1 MSINTDNNCDKNFN
15 AGCKSRFKDHLIA
28 GAVVIVLII
37 CSALILNALNKPD
50 NSKRWEPIIGDQDPS
65 EAVFCEVVFPPK
77 LCELTSGRTPE
88 ELIALDGDSYLDDD
102 GNAVQVIT
110 YQDVDDGFYTY
121 YLEAVNAPYVSG
133 FDKVIVSDDHKVIS
147 VYTDPMEAG
156 SYDKKQMSDIILA
169 CVYIQLAEKDR
180 AFFYDAEVMLKFY
193 DSETKE
199 MFGEI
204 DMIDSILQRIEEVE

>member
-1 MSINTDNNCDKNFN
+1 MYT
-15 AGCKSRFKDHLIA
+15 GRIA

-121 YLEAVNAPYVSG
+121 YLEAVTTDYYVQVMDVNGSRLNIT
-133 FDKVIVSDDHKVIS
+133 DSKSSDFLSIEKQSPITTIYQYYAFIRELDSDYTIS
-147 VYTDPMEAG
+147 INGKTIAL
-156 SYDKKQMSDIILA
+156 S
-169 CVYIQLAEKDR
+169 
-180 AFFYDAEVMLKFY
+180 
-193 DSETKE
+193 
-199 MFGEI
+199 
-204 DMIDSILQRIEEVE
+204 

>member
-37 CSALILNALNKPD
+37 CSAVILNALNKPD

-121 YLEAVNAPYVSG
+121 YLEAVTTDYYVQVMDVNGSRLNIT
-133 FDKVIVSDDHKVIS
+133 DSKSSDFLSIEKQSPITTIYQYYAFIRELDSDYTIS
-147 VYTDPMEAG
+147 INGKTIAL
-156 SYDKKQMSDIILA
+156 SQ
-169 CVYIQLAEKDR
+169 
-180 AFFYDAEVMLKFY
+180 F
-193 DSETKE
+193 
-199 MFGEI
+199 
-204 DMIDSILQRIEEVE
+204 